1 MNNFEIKYLI
11 ADEYIN
17 SVTKEKKIDI
27 DLISKKLKIDSS
39 IIKTLFPYS
48 EEINKL

>member
-17 SVTKEKKIDI
+17 SVIREKNFDI
-27 DLISKKLKIDSS
+27 DLISKKLKQ
-39 IIKTLFPYS
+39 KY
-48 EEINKL
+48 

>member
-17 SVTKEKKIDI
+17 SVIREKKFDI
-27 DLISKKLKIDSS
+27 DLISKKLKIV
-39 IIKTLFPYS
+39 TCQMRV
-48 EEINKL
+48 